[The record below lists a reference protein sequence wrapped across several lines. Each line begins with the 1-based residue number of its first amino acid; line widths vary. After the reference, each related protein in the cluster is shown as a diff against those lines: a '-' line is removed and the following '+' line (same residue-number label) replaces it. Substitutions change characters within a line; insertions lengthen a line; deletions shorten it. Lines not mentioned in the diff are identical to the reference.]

1 MFNCSL
7 FFIHLCYNCIIVL
20 CCIGLDVPEDGR
32 NIQGVGINNVDGKA
46 GGIYAEGFLLFC
58 CVILAMQ
65 YKVCFYHL
73 SQIGN

>member
-1 MFNCSL
+1 
-7 FFIHLCYNCIIVL
+7 
-20 CCIGLDVPEDGR
+20 
-32 NIQGVGINNVDGKA
+32 VGINNVDGKA